1 MLTVN
6 VPKFYSISLES
17 TLNYTPYSQRLEK
30 TVAAISR
37 YAIKCLNEKVK
48 IENLSED
55 KIIEFYLTKCLLSIS
70 SNPVWIQNVNKH
82 KLDKDYL
89 YILLKKYFYQYT
101 NNFYF

>member
-6 VPKFYSISLES
+6 IPKFHAISLQN

-30 TVAAISR
+30 TFAAIAR
-37 YAIKCLNEKVK
+37 YAIKCLNEKIK
-48 IENLSED
+48 TENLSED
-55 KIIEFYLTKCLLSIS
+55 KIVEFYLTKCLLSIS

-82 KLDKDYL
+82 KLDEDYL

-101 NNFYF
+101 NNFCL